1 MTLNTNVNYMKTIFK
16 TANDRGHANHG
27 WLDSYHT
34 FSFANYYNPQWEH
47 FGALRVLND
56 DHVSGGM
63 GFGKHPHDNM
73 EIVSIPLEGALEHQD
88 SLGNKTVIRKG
99 EVQIMSAG
107 TGVAHSEKNEDAKSP
122 VKFLQVWVFPEK
134 RNIAP
139 RYEQKVFDMEGRK
152 DKFQTVV
159 SPLDKSD
166 EGIKMNQQSWFTLSD
181 LSAGKTLTYELKNS
195 QNGVYV
201 YILEGSAEIA
211 GKSLGRRD
219 GLGIWETETFEIKA
233 NTDAEILLMEVPMT
247 F

>member
-1 MTLNTNVNYMKTIFK
+1 
-16 TANDRGHANHG
+16 
-27 WLDSYHT
+27 LDSYHT

-63 GFGKHPHDNM
+63 GFVKHPHDNM

-88 SLGNKTVIRKG
+88 SMGNKTVIRKG

-107 TGVAHSEKNEDAKSP
+107 KGVAHSEKNEDSKNP
-122 VKFLQVWVFPEK
+122 VKFLQIWVFPEK

-139 RYEQKVFDMEGRK
+139 RYEQKVFDLEARK

-159 SPLDKSD
+159 SPLGTSD
-166 EGIKMNQQSWFTLSD
+166 EGIKMNQQSWFTLAD
-181 LSAGKTLTYELKNS
+181 LSAEKSLTYKLKNV

-201 YILEGSAEIA
+201 YILEGSAQIA
-211 GKSLGRRD
+211 GKLLGRRD
-219 GLGIWETETFEIKA
+219 GLGISETHTFEITA
-233 NTDAEILLMEVPMT
+233 NADSEILLMEVPMV

>member
-1 MTLNTNVNYMKTIFK
+1 M
-16 TANDRGHANHG
+16 
-27 WLDSYHT
+27 DSYHT
-34 FSFANYYNPQWEH
+34 ISFANYYNPQWEH

-88 SLGNKTVIRKG
+88 SMGNKTVIRKG

-107 TGVAHSEKNEDAKSP
+107 KGVAHSEKNEDSKNP
-122 VKFLQVWVFPEK
+122 VKFLQIWVFPEK

-139 RYEQKVFDMEGRK
+139 RYEQKVFDLEARK

-159 SPLDKSD
+159 SPLGTSD
-166 EGIKMNQQSWFTLSD
+166 EGIKMNQQSWFTLAD
-181 LSAGKTLTYELKNS
+181 LSAEKSLTYKLKNA

-211 GKSLGRRD
+211 GKLLGRRD
-219 GLGIWETETFEIKA
+219 GLGISETHTFEITA
-233 NTDAEILLMEVPMT
+233 NADSEILLMEVPMV

>member
-16 TANDRGHANHG
+16 AANDRGHANHV

-88 SLGNKTVIRKG
+88 SMGNKTVIRKG

-122 VKFLQVWVFPEK
+122 VKFLQIWVFPEK

-159 SPLDKSD
+159 SPLDKTD

-181 LSAGKTLTYELKNS
+181 LSAGKTLTYELKNA

-201 YILEGSAEIA
+201 YILEGSAEVA

-233 NTDAEILLMEVPMT
+233 IIDAEILLMEVPMT

>member
-1 MTLNTNVNYMKTIFK
+1 MKTIFIA
-16 TANDRGHANHG
+16 ANDRGHANHG

-34 FSFANYYNPQWEH
+34 FSFANYYNPEWEN

-88 SLGNKTVIRKG
+88 SMGNKTVIRKG

-107 TGVAHSEKNEDAKSP
+107 TGVAHSEKNEDSKNP
-122 VKFLQVWVFPEK
+122 VKFLQIWVFPEK

-139 RYEQKVFDMEGRK
+139 RYEQKVFDLEGRK

-159 SPLDKSD
+159 SPLGTSD
-166 EGIKMNQQSWFTLSD
+166 EGIKMNQQSWFTLTD
-181 LSAGKTLTYELKNS
+181 LSAEKTLTYDLKNTK
-195 QNGVYV
+195 NGVYV
-201 YILEGSAEIA
+201 YVLEGSAEVA

-219 GLGIWETETFEIKA
+219 GLGIWETETFEISA
-233 NTDAEILLMEVPMT
+233 SADSEILLMEVPMT

>member
-1 MTLNTNVNYMKTIFK
+1 MKTIFK
-16 TANDRGHANHG
+16 AANERGHANHG

-34 FSFANYYNPQWEH
+34 FSFANYHNPEWVH

-73 EIVSIPLEGALEHQD
+73 EIVSIPLEGSLEHQD
-88 SLGNKTVIRKG
+88 SMGNKTVIRKG

-107 TGVAHSEKNEDAKSP
+107 TGVAHSEKNEDSKNQ
-122 VKFLQVWVFPEK
+122 VKFLQIWVFPEK

-139 RYEQKVFDMEGRK
+139 RYEQKVFEFEGRK

-159 SPLDKSD
+159 SPLGTSD
-166 EGIKMNQQSWFTLSD
+166 EGIKMNQQSWFTLTD
-181 LSAGKTLTYELKNS
+181 LSAENSLTYELKNT

-201 YILEGSAEIA
+201 YILEGSAKIA
-211 GKSLGRRD
+211 GKSMGRRD
-219 GLGIWETETFEIKA
+219 GLAISETNTFEIKA
-233 NTDAEILLMEVPMT
+233 SANSEILLMEVPMT

>member
-1 MTLNTNVNYMKTIFK
+1 
-16 TANDRGHANHG
+16 
-27 WLDSYHT
+27 
-34 FSFANYYNPQWEH
+34 
-47 FGALRVLND
+47 LND

-88 SLGNKTVIRKG
+88 SMGNKTVIRKG

-107 TGVAHSEKNEDAKSP
+107 KGVAHSEKNEDSKNP
-122 VKFLQVWVFPEK
+122 VKFLQIWVFPEK

-139 RYEQKVFDMEGRK
+139 RYEQKVFDLEARK

-159 SPLDKSD
+159 SPLGTSD
-166 EGIKMNQQSWFTLSD
+166 EGIKMNQQSWFTLAD
-181 LSAGKTLTYELKNS
+181 LSAEKSLTYKLKNV

-201 YILEGSAEIA
+201 YILEGSAQIA
-211 GKSLGRRD
+211 GKLLGRRD
-219 GLGIWETETFEIKA
+219 GLGISETHTFEITA
-233 NTDAEILLMEVPMT
+233 NADSEILLMEVPMV